1 MPRSTENGSGGIER
15 STRRSAGHSGRRGT
29 PSSEPVLLRN
39 LGANRET
46 SHWPDSG
53 AVRGC
58 WAHHAECAIARVDE
72 LTRERDVLRAALER
86 VSQAPYTTN
95 GDTETI
101 LDRCLAI
108 ASEALAG
115 RGEG

>member
-1 MPRSTENGSGGIER
+1 MPATPL
-15 STRRSAGHSGRRGT
+15 RRIPEWVQAT
-29 PSSEPVLLRN
+29 
-39 LGANRET
+39 
-46 SHWPDSG
+46 HWPDSG